1 MANTFKF
8 GNGNWATKEDSVLA
22 YNDENANFKPL
33 PFDFTR
39 ASTATYVD
47 SDGLIKTSRN
57 GEARIDYTDSSDGA
71 LLLEPS
77 RTNLLQYSEDF
88 SNWTNANSTDSSN
101 QIISPDGTQNADKV
115 ITNNGSVNGQVKR
128 NVSKSASSITYTYSI
143 FAKKGE
149 WNESRLYI
157 TDNSSFVNR
166 VQFFVSLENG
176 EIIQATTS
184 GTFSSASG
192 SSQYYGNGW
201 YRLFVTFTTGT
212 ETSLSARIY
221 SMSST
226 ATTGDGTSG
235 IYIYGA
241 QLEEGSYPTS
251 YIPTSGSAVT
261 RVADSCSQT
270 PPSGVIGQTEGTLF
284 LEFEDKDYSFSSI
297 ARGLSI
303 SDGTY
308 TNRIYISQLSS
319 GAIYVYSSG
328 GAELQQATPLA
339 KGGVLKV
346 ALAYK
351 ANNYALYVNGTSV
364 ATDTSA
370 TVPACDEIY
379 LGQEVGLTA
388 NCLNK
393 PYRDLKLYNTRL
405 SNAELATLTT

>member
-22 YNDENANFKPL
+22 YNDENNNFKPL

-47 SDGLIKTSRN
+47 SDGLIKTAGN
-57 GEARIDYTDSSDGA
+57 GEARIDYTDSTDGA
-71 LLLEPS
+71 LLLEPQ

-261 RVADSCSQT
+261 RVADVCEGAGNSDVFNDSE
-270 PPSGVIGQTEGTLF
+270 GVLYAE
-284 LEFEDKDYSFSSI
+284 I
-297 ARGLSI
+297 AALDEAQVVTAISI
-303 SDGTY
+303 SDSSISDRVLIALVAGEMRGQFVSTGNNIAKDTTGVVIENFNKIACSY
-308 TNRIYISQLSS
+308 T
-319 GAIYVYSSG
+319 
-328 GAELQQATPLA
+328 ATTF
-339 KGGVLKV
+339 KV
-346 ALAYK
+346 F
-351 ANNYALYVNGTSV
+351 VNGLQIGTTGAVTASMSGV
-364 ATDTSA
+364 R
-370 TVPACDEIY
+370 EIAFDR
-379 LGQEVGLTA
+379 GDSQIDFQGKVKEV
-388 NCLNK
+388 
-393 PYRDLKLYNTRL
+393 RVYNTAL
-405 SNAELATLTT
+405 SDSELATLTT